1 MITRFRFAFFVFRFR
16 FAQIRHIVQVL
27 VEQRGKKETS
37 SRDHRMLRGETLAR
51 PRDACRPGGPG
62 RMLGFVFGVLFA
74 LLVVREVAS
83 LAGAGEGNDARFVEI
98 PLEEPASSDGSRAL
112 KERAPGAL
120 AWETGRVPSSPP
132 PPAPPW
138 VAAAT
143 EREENAEEAEAEAPA
158 SREPAKEADEN
169 ETDHP
174 AAKKKSHRA
183 ASASPLPAIGG
194 GFHVASG
201 HVVDAHGEVMGAS
214 TISANDTESA
224 ATNDTTNATVSS
236 APSNPL
242 LAATNEDES
251 ENASNDSSIASLDA
265 SCHAED
271 SLDLD
276 GPAVSW
282 GMDFKVE
289 DAAACCAA
297 CQASDKGCNSW
308 VFCPLEE
315 CWSPDI
321 WNHTKGECWLKVQED
336 PRKPAVNFRGD
347 YPAAFREQHSTAP
360 PRVAWQAGVLLREE
374 SRRL

>member
-1 MITRFRFAFFVFRFR
+1 
-16 FAQIRHIVQVL
+16 
-27 VEQRGKKETS
+27 
-37 SRDHRMLRGETLAR
+37 MLRGETLAR

-132 PPAPPW
+132 PLAPPW

-158 SREPAKEADEN
+158 SREPAKEDDEN
-169 ETDHP
+169 ETDRP

-214 TISANDTESA
+214 AISANDTESA
-224 ATNDTTNATVSS
+224 ATTNVSNVS
-236 APSNPL
+236 FAPANPL
-242 LAATNEDES
+242 LAPNKDARDESAFFATNATNATNFSIKTKTVFARRDEETTS
-251 ENASNDSSIASLDA
+251 VAAGGILAHLDA

-271 SLDLD
+271 ALDLD

-282 GMDFKVE
+282 GLDFKVA
-289 DAAACCAA
+289 DAAACCEA
-297 CQASDKGCNSW
+297 CKASEKGCNSW
-308 VFCPLEE
+308 VFCPVDE
-315 CWSPDI
+315 CWAPDI
-321 WNHTKGECWLKVQED
+321 WNHTRGECWLKTQED
-336 PRKPAVNFRGD
+336 PRNPVVNFRGD
-347 YPAAFREQHSTAP
+347 YPAAFREQHTTAP
-360 PRVAWQAGVLLREE
+360 PRVAWQAGVLL
-374 SRRL
+374 

>member
-1 MITRFRFAFFVFRFR
+1 
-16 FAQIRHIVQVL
+16 
-27 VEQRGKKETS
+27 
-37 SRDHRMLRGETLAR
+37 
-51 PRDACRPGGPG
+51 
-62 RMLGFVFGVLFA
+62 MLGFVFGVLFV

-83 LAGAGEGNDARFVEI
+83 LAGAGEGTARSFVEI
-98 PLEEPASSDGSRAL
+98 PLEEPATSDGSRAL

-120 AWETGRVPSSPP
+120 AWETGLVPSSPP
-132 PPAPPW
+132 PPALPPPPAPRG

-143 EREENAEEAEAEAPA
+143 EREENAEEATAETPETKNET
-158 SREPAKEADEN
+158 EPAESRVRGK
-169 ETDHP
+169 
-174 AAKKKSHRA
+174 

-201 HVVDAHGEVMGAS
+201 HVVNARGEITGSS
-214 TISANDTESA
+214 TIAYEQTVGRSANDTRK
-224 ATNDTTNATVSS
+224 NANVSS

-242 LAATNEDES
+242 LAATNQDEKKKK
-251 ENASNDSSIASLDA
+251 NDGDASVASLDA

-271 SLDLD
+271 ALDLD

-282 GMDFKVE
+282 GLDFKVA

-315 CWSPDI
+315 CWSQDI
-321 WNHTKGECWLKVQED
+321 WNHTRGECWLKVQED

>member
-1 MITRFRFAFFVFRFR
+1 
-16 FAQIRHIVQVL
+16 
-27 VEQRGKKETS
+27 
-37 SRDHRMLRGETLAR
+37 
-51 PRDACRPGGPG
+51 
-62 RMLGFVFGVLFA
+62 MLGFVFGVLFV

-83 LAGAGEGNDARFVEI
+83 LAGAGQGNARSFVEI
-98 PLEEPASSDGSRAL
+98 PLEEPATSDGSRAL

-132 PPAPPW
+132 PPALPPPPAPRG
-138 VAAAT
+138 VEAAT
-143 EREENAEEAEAEAPA
+143 EREENASEAMAETPEKKDETET
-158 SREPAKEADEN
+158 RNETEPAASKVRG
-169 ETDHP
+169 
-174 AAKKKSHRA
+174 K
-183 ASASPLPAIGG
+183 ASASPLSAIGG

-201 HVVDAHGEVMGAS
+201 HVVNARGEITGSS
-214 TISANDTESA
+214 TIAYEQIVNDT
-224 ATNDTTNATVSS
+224 TNDTTNATVSVS
-236 APSNPL
+236 PSNPL

>member
-1 MITRFRFAFFVFRFR
+1 
-16 FAQIRHIVQVL
+16 
-27 VEQRGKKETS
+27 
-37 SRDHRMLRGETLAR
+37 
-51 PRDACRPGGPG
+51 
-62 RMLGFVFGVLFA
+62 MLGFVIGVLFV

-169 ETDHP
+169 ETDRP
-174 AAKKKSHRA
+174 AAKKKSHIASA

-201 HVVDAHGEVMGAS
+201 HVVDARGEVMGAS
-214 TISANDTESA
+214 AISANDTESA
-224 ATNDTTNATVSS
+224 ATTNVSNVS
-236 APSNPL
+236 FAPANPL
-242 LAATNEDES
+242 LAPNKDARRDESAFFATNATNETYATNEIQTKTVFARRDEDTAS
-251 ENASNDSSIASLDA
+251 EKPLGGVLAHLDA

-271 SLDLD
+271 ALDLD

-282 GMDFKVE
+282 GLDFKVA
-289 DAAACCAA
+289 DAAACCEA
-297 CQASDKGCNSW
+297 CKASEKGCNSW
-308 VFCPLEE
+308 VFCPVDE
-315 CWSPDI
+315 CWAPDI
-321 WNHTKGECWLKVQED
+321 WNHTRGECWLKTQED
-336 PRKPAVNFRGD
+336 PRNPVVNFRGD
-347 YPAAFREQHSTAP
+347 YPAAFREQHTTAP
-360 PRVAWQAGVLLREE
+360 PRVAWQAGVLL
-374 SRRL
+374 

>member
-1 MITRFRFAFFVFRFR
+1 VAETPEKKNETETETETEPAASKV
-16 FAQIRHIVQVL
+16 
-27 VEQRGKKETS
+27 RGK
-37 SRDHRMLRGETLAR
+37 
-51 PRDACRPGGPG
+51 
-62 RMLGFVFGVLFA
+62 
-74 LLVVREVAS
+74 
-83 LAGAGEGNDARFVEI
+83 
-98 PLEEPASSDGSRAL
+98 
-112 KERAPGAL
+112 
-120 AWETGRVPSSPP
+120 
-132 PPAPPW
+132 
-138 VAAAT
+138 
-143 EREENAEEAEAEAPA
+143 
-158 SREPAKEADEN
+158 
-169 ETDHP
+169 
-174 AAKKKSHRA
+174 
-183 ASASPLPAIGG
+183 ASASPLSAIGG

-201 HVVDAHGEVMGAS
+201 HVVNARGEITGSS
-214 TISANDTESA
+214 TIAYEQIVNDT
-224 ATNDTTNATVSS
+224 TNDTTNATVSS

-251 ENASNDSSIASLDA
+251 ENATNDSSIASLDA